1 MMIVNPCFSV
11 VHNLVPRAF
20 FREDLGEKALASAG
34 HVTNLHPA
42 EVGVLFFGGLS
53 QPFAYESD
61 LL

>member
-1 MMIVNPCFSV
+1 MRFVTSPDEYV
-11 VHNLVPRAF
+11 YTQPRSQGLF
-20 FREDLGEKALASAG
+20 LRGEKALASAG